1 MSSGSRIWGSPWAL
15 LKQTIWSRVVYDLE
29 YNMKI
34 AIKAETRKVQGTGA
48 SRRLRRAD
56 KVPGIVYGG
65 GKDATVIEL
74 DHNNLYHKLK
84 LEAFHA
90 SILEMDLDGK
100 TEQVLL
106 RDVQMHAWKQNVL
119 HVDFQR
125 VAADKKIQMKVPL
138 HFVNADIA
146 PGVKVSGG
154 IVSHIL
160 NDLNISC
167 LPKDLPEF
175 IEVDLKD
182 LAAGHSLHLSNLKM
196 PAGVESVALIRGD
209 DPSVATIIIPR
220 AVAAE
225 EVAVAAVSAAEV
237 PAANQK
243 AKEEEAPKKD
253 DKAGGKDK
261 K

>member
-1 MSSGSRIWGSPWAL
+1 
-15 LKQTIWSRVVYDLE
+15 
-29 YNMKI
+29 MKI
-34 AIKAETRKVQGTGA
+34 AFKAETRKVQGTGA
-48 SRRLRRAD
+48 SRRLRRAE

-74 DHNNLYHKLK
+74 DHNEIYHKLK

-90 SILEMDLDGK
+90 SILDMALDGK
-100 TEQVLL
+100 NEQVLL
-106 RDVQMHAWKQNVL
+106 RDVQMHAWKQIVQ
-119 HVDFQR
+119 HIDFQR
-125 VAADKKIQMKVPL
+125 IAADKKIHMKVPL

-146 PGVKVSGG
+146 PGVKLSGG

-160 NDLNISC
+160 NELDIAC

-182 LAAGHSLHLSNLKM
+182 LASGHSLHLSQVKM
-196 PAGVESVALIRGD
+196 PAGVEAVALIRGN
-209 DPSVATIIIPR
+209 DPSIATIIIPR

-225 EVAVAAVSAAEV
+225 EEAVATAAVAAAEV

-253 DKAGGKDK
+253 VKGGGKDK

>member
-1 MSSGSRIWGSPWAL
+1 
-15 LKQTIWSRVVYDLE
+15 
-29 YNMKI
+29 MKI
-34 AIKAETRKVQGTGA
+34 AIKAETRKGQGTGA
-48 SRRLRRAD
+48 SRRLRHAD
-56 KVPGIVYGG
+56 KVPAILYGG
-65 GKDATVIEL
+65 GKDASVIEL
-74 DHNNLYHKLK
+74 EHNNLYHKLK

-90 SILEMDLDGK
+90 SILDMDLDGV

-106 RDVQMHAWKQNVL
+106 RDVQMHAWKQIVL

-125 VAADKKIQMKVPL
+125 VAADKKLHMKVPL

-146 PGVKVSGG
+146 PGVKLSGG

-160 NDLNISC
+160 NEMHISC

-182 LAAGHSLHLSNLKM
+182 LVSGHSLHISNIKM
-196 PAGVESVALIRGD
+196 PAGVESVALNKKD
-209 DPSVATIIIPR
+209 DQAVATIIIPR

-225 EVAVAAVSAAEV
+225 ADATAQVAAADV

-243 AKEEEAPKKD
+243 AKEEGAPKKD

>member
-1 MSSGSRIWGSPWAL
+1 
-15 LKQTIWSRVVYDLE
+15 
-29 YNMKI
+29 MKI
-34 AIKAETRKVQGTGA
+34 ALKATTRSVQGTGA

-56 KVPGIVYGG
+56 KVPGIIYGG
-65 GKDATVIEL
+65 GKDASVIEL
-74 DHNNLYHKLK
+74 DHNDIYHKLR

-90 SILEMDLDGK
+90 SILDMDLDGK
-100 TEQVLL
+100 AEQVLL

-125 VAADKKIQMKVPL
+125 IDPAKKIHMKVPL
-138 HFVNADIA
+138 HFINADIA

-154 IVSHIL
+154 MVSHIINEL
-160 NDLNISC
+160 DIAC

-182 LAAGHSLHLSNLKM
+182 LASGHSIHLSNLKL
-196 PAGVESVALIRGD
+196 PAGVESVSLIRKD
-209 DPSVATIIIPR
+209 DRSVATIIIPR
-220 AVAAE
+220 AVASE
-225 EVAVAAVSAAEV
+225 EATAATAVSAADV

-243 AKEEEAPKKD
+243 AKEEEAPKKED
-253 DKAGGKDK
+253 KDK

>member
-1 MSSGSRIWGSPWAL
+1 
-15 LKQTIWSRVVYDLE
+15 
-29 YNMKI
+29 MKI
-34 AIKAETRKVQGTGA
+34 AFKAETRKVQGTGA
-48 SRRLRRAD
+48 SRRLRRAE

-65 GKDATVIEL
+65 GKDASVIEL
-74 DHNNLYHKLK
+74 DHNEIYHKLK

-90 SILEMDLDGK
+90 SILDMDLDGK
-100 TEQVLL
+100 SEQVLL
-106 RDVQMHAWKQNVL
+106 RDVQMHAWKQIVQ

-125 VAADKKIQMKVPL
+125 IAADKKIHMKVPL
-138 HFVNADIA
+138 HFINADIA
-146 PGVKVSGG
+146 PGVKLSGG

-160 NDLNISC
+160 NELDIAC

-182 LAAGHSLHLSNLKM
+182 LASGHSLHLSHLKM
-196 PAGVESVALIRGD
+196 PAGVEAVALIRGN
-209 DPSVATIIIPR
+209 DPSIATIIIPR
-220 AVAAE
+220 AVVAE
-225 EVAVAAVSAAEV
+225 EVVATAAVAAAEV

-253 DKAGGKDK
+253 VKSGGKDK

>member
-1 MSSGSRIWGSPWAL
+1 
-15 LKQTIWSRVVYDLE
+15 
-29 YNMKI
+29 MKI
-34 AIKAETRKVQGTGA
+34 TIKAEVRKGQGTGA

-74 DHNNLYHKLK
+74 DHNDIYHKLK

-90 SILEMDLDGK
+90 SILDMSLDGK
-100 TEQVLL
+100 SEQVLL

-125 VAADKKIQMKVPL
+125 IAADKKIHMKVPL
-138 HFVNADIA
+138 HFINADIA

-154 IVSHIL
+154 MVSHIINEL
-160 NDLNISC
+160 DVAC

-175 IEVDLKD
+175 VEVDLKE
-182 LAAGHSLHLSNLKM
+182 LAAGHSIHISNLTM
-196 PAGVESVALIRGD
+196 PAGVESVALNKGD
-209 DPSVATIIIPR
+209 DRSVATIIIPR

-225 EVAVAAVSAAEV
+225 EEAVVAVSAADV

-243 AKEEEAPKKD
+243 VKDEEKKD
-253 DKAGGKDK
+253 DKAAGKDK

>member
-1 MSSGSRIWGSPWAL
+1 
-15 LKQTIWSRVVYDLE
+15 
-29 YNMKI
+29 MKI
-34 AIKAETRKVQGTGA
+34 ALKATTRSVQGTGA

-56 KVPGIVYGG
+56 KVPGIIYGG

-74 DHNNLYHKLK
+74 DHNDIYHKLR

-90 SILEMDLDGK
+90 SILDMDLDGK
-100 TEQVLL
+100 AEQVLL

-125 VAADKKIQMKVPL
+125 IDPAKKIHMKVPL
-138 HFVNADIA
+138 HFINADIA
-146 PGVKVSGG
+146 PGVKQSGG
-154 IVSHIL
+154 MVSHIINEL
-160 NDLNISC
+160 DIAC

-182 LAAGHSLHLSNLKM
+182 LASGHSIHLSNLKL
-196 PAGVESVALIRGD
+196 PAGVESVSLVRKD
-209 DPSVATIIIPR
+209 DRSVATIIIPR
-220 AVAAE
+220 AVASE
-225 EVAVAAVSAAEV
+225 EATAAGAVSAADV

-253 DKAGGKDK
+253 DKVK

>member
-1 MSSGSRIWGSPWAL
+1 
-15 LKQTIWSRVVYDLE
+15 LE
-29 YNMKI
+29 QIMKI
-34 AIKAETRKVQGTGA
+34 TIKAEVRKGQGTGA

-74 DHNNLYHKLK
+74 DHNDIYHKLK

-90 SILEMDLDGK
+90 SILDMSLDGK
-100 TEQVLL
+100 SEQVLL

-125 VAADKKIQMKVPL
+125 IAADKKIHMKVPL
-138 HFVNADIA
+138 HFINADIA

-154 IVSHIL
+154 MVSHIINEL
-160 NDLNISC
+160 DVAC

-175 IEVDLKD
+175 VEVDLKE
-182 LAAGHSLHLSNLKM
+182 LAAGHSIHISNLTM
-196 PAGVESVALIRGD
+196 PAGVESVALNKGD
-209 DPSVATIIIPR
+209 DRSVATIIIPR

-225 EVAVAAVSAAEV
+225 EEAVVAVSAADV

-243 AKEEEAPKKD
+243 VKDEEKKD
-253 DKAGGKDK
+253 DKAAGKDK

>member
-1 MSSGSRIWGSPWAL
+1 
-15 LKQTIWSRVVYDLE
+15 
-29 YNMKI
+29 MKI
-34 AIKAETRKVQGTGA
+34 ALKATTRSVQGTGA

-56 KVPGIVYGG
+56 KVPGIIYGG

-74 DHNNLYHKLK
+74 DHNEIYHKLR

-90 SILEMDLDGK
+90 SILDMDLDGK
-100 TEQVLL
+100 AEQVLL

-125 VAADKKIQMKVPL
+125 IDSAKKIHMKVPL
-138 HFVNADIA
+138 HFINADIA
-146 PGVKVSGG
+146 PGVKLSGG
-154 IVSHIL
+154 MVSHIINEL
-160 NDLNISC
+160 DIAC

-182 LAAGHSLHLSNLKM
+182 LASGHSIHLSNLKL
-196 PAGVESVALIRGD
+196 PAGVESVSLVRKD
-209 DPSVATIIIPR
+209 DRSVATIIIPR
-220 AVAAE
+220 AVASE
-225 EVAVAAVSAAEV
+225 EATAAGAVSAADV

-253 DKAGGKDK
+253 DKVK

>member
-1 MSSGSRIWGSPWAL
+1 
-15 LKQTIWSRVVYDLE
+15 
-29 YNMKI
+29 MKI
-34 AIKAETRKVQGTGA
+34 AIKAETRKGQGTGA
-48 SRRLRRAD
+48 SRRLRHAE
-56 KVPGIVYGG
+56 KVPGILYGG

-90 SILEMDLDGK
+90 SILDMELEGK
-100 TEQVLL
+100 IEPVLL
-106 RDVQMHAWKQNVL
+106 RDVQMHAWKQIVL
-119 HVDFQR
+119 HVDFLR
-125 VAADKKIQMKVPL
+125 VAADKKITMKVPL
-138 HFVNADIA
+138 HFINADIA
-146 PGVKVSGG
+146 PGVKISSG
-154 IVSHIL
+154 IVSHVI

-175 IEVDLKD
+175 VEVDLKD
-182 LAAGHSLHLSNLKM
+182 LAAGHSIHISDLKM
-196 PAGVESVALIRGD
+196 PPGVESVALNKRD
-209 DPSVATIIIPR
+209 DQVIATIIIPR

-225 EVAVAAVSAAEV
+225 EEAAPVVTAADV

>member
-1 MSSGSRIWGSPWAL
+1 MVF
-15 LKQTIWSRVVYDLE
+15 KLE
-29 YNMKI
+29 LHMKI
-34 AIKAETRKVQGTGA
+34 AIKAETRKGQGTGA

-65 GKDATVIEL
+65 GIDASVIEL

-90 SILEMDLDGK
+90 SILDMELDGK
-100 TEQVLL
+100 TQPVLL
-106 RDVQMHAWKQNVL
+106 RDVQMHAWKQIVL

-125 VAADKKIQMKVPL
+125 VAADKKLHMKVPL
-138 HFVNADIA
+138 HFINADIA
-146 PGVKVSGG
+146 PGVKISSG
-154 IVSHIL
+154 IVSHIINEL
-160 NDLNISC
+160 HISC

-175 IEVDLKD
+175 ITVDLKD
-182 LAAGHSLHLSNLKM
+182 LAAGHSLHLSSLQM
-196 PAGVESVALIRGD
+196 PAGVESVALNKGD
-209 DPSVATIIIPR
+209 DQSVATIIIPR

-225 EVAVAAVSAAEV
+225 VEVAPVVAAADV

-243 AKEEEAPKKD
+243 AKEEGVPKKD

>member
-1 MSSGSRIWGSPWAL
+1 L
-15 LKQTIWSRVVYDLE
+15 QQTIWSRVVYDLE

-48 SRRLRRAD
+48 SRRLRRVE

-74 DHNNLYHKLK
+74 DHNEIYHKLK

-90 SILEMDLDGK
+90 SILEMELDGNN
-100 TEQVLL
+100 EQVLL

-125 VAADKKIQMKVPL
+125 IAADKKIQMKVPL

-146 PGVKVSGG
+146 PGVKISGG
-154 IVSHIL
+154 IVSHII
-160 NDLNISC
+160 NELNISC

-196 PAGVESVALIRGD
+196 PAGVESVALHRGD
-209 DPSVATIIIPR
+209 DQSVATIIIPR

-225 EVAVAAVSAAEV
+225 EEVAPAEVAAAEV

-243 AKEEEAPKKD
+243 VKEEEAPKKD

>member
-1 MSSGSRIWGSPWAL
+1 MVP
-15 LKQTIWSRVVYDLE
+15 KLE
-29 YNMKI
+29 LHMNI
-34 AIKAETRKVQGTGA
+34 AIKAETRKGQGTGA
-48 SRRLRRAD
+48 SRRLRHAE
-56 KVPGIVYGG
+56 KVPGILYGG

-90 SILEMDLDGK
+90 SILDMELEGK
-100 TEQVLL
+100 IEPVLL
-106 RDVQMHAWKQNVL
+106 RDVQMHAWKQIVL

-125 VAADKKIQMKVPL
+125 VAADKKITMKVPL
-138 HFVNADIA
+138 HFINADIA
-146 PGVKVSGG
+146 PGVKISSG
-154 IVSHIL
+154 IVSHVI
-160 NDLNISC
+160 NELNISC
-167 LPKDLPEF
+167 LPKDLPKF
-175 IEVDLKD
+175 VEVDLKD
-182 LAAGHSLHLSNLKM
+182 LAAGHTMHISDLKM
-196 PAGVESVALIRGD
+196 PPGVESVALNKRD
-209 DPSVATIIIPR
+209 DQVIATIIIPR

-225 EVAVAAVSAAEV
+225 EEAAPVVTAADV

>member
-1 MSSGSRIWGSPWAL
+1 
-15 LKQTIWSRVVYDLE
+15 
-29 YNMKI
+29 MKI
-34 AIKAETRKVQGTGA
+34 SLKATTRSVQGTGA

-56 KVPGIVYGG
+56 KVPGIIYGG
-65 GKDATVIEL
+65 SKDATVIEL
-74 DHNNLYHKLK
+74 DHNDIYHKLR

-90 SILEMDLDGK
+90 SILDMELDGK
-100 TEQVLL
+100 AEQVLL

-125 VAADKKIQMKVPL
+125 VDPAKKIHMKVPL
-138 HFVNADIA
+138 HFINADIA
-146 PGVKVSGG
+146 PGVKLSGG

-160 NDLNISC
+160 NEIDIAC

-182 LAAGHSLHLSNLKM
+182 LVSGHSIHLSNLTL
-196 PAGVESVALIRGD
+196 PNGVESVALGRKED
-209 DPSVATIIIPR
+209 RSVATIIIPR
-220 AVAAE
+220 AVASEEAAAE
-225 EVAVAAVSAAEV
+225 SVSAADV

-253 DKAGGKDK
+253 DKAK

>member
-1 MSSGSRIWGSPWAL
+1 
-15 LKQTIWSRVVYDLE
+15 
-29 YNMKI
+29 MKI
-34 AIKAETRKVQGTGA
+34 AIKAGTRKVQGTGA
-48 SRRLRRAD
+48 SRRLRRVD

-65 GKDATVIEL
+65 GKEATVIEL
-74 DHNNLYHKLK
+74 DHNDIYHKLK

-90 SILEMDLDGK
+90 SILDMELDGNS
-100 TEQVLL
+100 EQVLL

-125 VAADKKIQMKVPL
+125 IAADKKIHMKVPL

-146 PGVKVSGG
+146 PGVKVSSG
-154 IVSHIL
+154 IVSHIINEL
-160 NDLNISC
+160 DIAC

-175 IEVDLKD
+175 IEVDLRD
-182 LAAGHSLHLSNLKM
+182 LAAGHSIHISNLIL
-196 PAGVESVALIRGD
+196 PAGVESVALHRGD
-209 DPSVATIIIPR
+209 DQSVATIIIPR

-225 EVAVAAVSAAEV
+225 EEAAPAVAAAEV

-243 AKEEEAPKKD
+243 VKEEEAPKKD

>member
-1 MSSGSRIWGSPWAL
+1 
-15 LKQTIWSRVVYDLE
+15 
-29 YNMKI
+29 MKI
-34 AIKAETRKVQGTGA
+34 TIKAEVRKGQGTGA

-74 DHNNLYHKLK
+74 DHNDIYHKLK

-90 SILEMDLDGK
+90 SILDMSLDGK
-100 TEQVLL
+100 SEQVLL

-125 VAADKKIQMKVPL
+125 IAADKKIHMKVPL
-138 HFVNADIA
+138 HFINADIA
-146 PGVKVSGG
+146 PGVKISGG
-154 IVSHIL
+154 MVSHIINEL
-160 NDLNISC
+160 DVAC

-175 IEVDLKD
+175 VEVDLKE
-182 LAAGHSLHLSNLKM
+182 LAAGHSIHISNLTM
-196 PAGVESVALIRGD
+196 PAGVESVALNKGD
-209 DPSVATIIIPR
+209 DRSVATIIIPR

-225 EVAVAAVSAAEV
+225 EEAVVAVSAADV

-243 AKEEEAPKKD
+243 VKDEEKKD
-253 DKAGGKDK
+253 DKAAGKDK